1 MTTNKDKN
9 NKAARHGNRVV
20 HDRQGTA
27 YELTGKLAEGG
38 QGVVCQTQFKNV
50 LVKIG
55 RHPANDPR
63 TKAWFDH
70 MQWVSRLPL
79 LTAVD
84 SRTNPASTAG
94 TAQHDLDL
102 VSG

>member
-79 LTAVD
+79 PLGQNGC
-84 SRTNPASTAG
+84 R
-94 TAQHDLDL
+94 LDKI
-102 VSG
+102 